1 MINYIKYIKA
11 NIILTKSTLVKV
23 SLLNS
28 RIIEL
33 KSTETI
39 KNKNIMKYFKYLI
52 NLGVLF
58 LLWDGS
64 VLLLINLEL
73 CIKKKL
79 KILSNAL
86 EFFFPDLLLSI
97 LLLQRLNDH

>member
-39 KNKNIMKYFKYLI
+39 KNKNIMKYFKNY
-52 NLGVLF
+52 
-58 LLWDGS
+58 
-64 VLLLINLEL
+64 
-73 CIKKKL
+73 KL
-79 KILSNAL
+79 
-86 EFFFPDLLLSI
+86 
-97 LLLQRLNDH
+97 

>member
-28 RIIEL
+28 RNIEL

-39 KNKNIMKYFKYLI
+39 KNKNIIKYLKILI

-58 LLWDGS
+58 L
-64 VLLLINLEL
+64 V
-73 CIKKKL
+73 
-79 KILSNAL
+79 
-86 EFFFPDLLLSI
+86 
-97 LLLQRLNDH
+97 

>member
-39 KNKNIMKYFKYLI
+39 KNKNIIRIFFIDEFL
-52 NLGVLF
+52 VLMGWS
-58 LLWDGS
+58 LT
-64 VLLLINLEL
+64 
-73 CIKKKL
+73 IK
-79 KILSNAL
+79 
-86 EFFFPDLLLSI
+86 
-97 LLLQRLNDH
+97 